1 MRKLAIGL
9 LIFVMVAGCNAMPP
23 TVVVVVTNTPDP
35 HVLQVT
41 VTPSGGETSTS
52 MLPSPTVVQPASE
65 IPTVA
70 TTEPPTP
77 AASATPG
84 PTATPNVFP
93 TETRAQLYI
102 GQEDFEHGFMFWI
115 SSIKVI
121 WVLNTSATDPN
132 SGTWQTYPDPFNEG
146 QPEID
151 PNLTPPSPTL
161 YQPRRGFG
169 KLWRQA
175 GCAGQHSWHVFHR
188 FQLEISLPTG
198 PSASQRT
205 VIGQHNCVVL
215 RDQRTYRVAVFGA
228 GRCTVG
234 RRWHESKHDHGF
246 R

>member
-102 GQEDFEHGFMFWI
+102 GQEDFEHGFMFWS

-132 SGTWQTYPDPFNEG
+132 SGTWQTYPDAFNEG

-169 KLWRQA
+169 KLWRETA
-175 GCAGQHSWHVFHR
+175 G
-188 FQLEISLPTG
+188 
-198 PSASQRT
+198 
-205 VIGQHNCVVL
+205 L
-215 RDQRTYRVAVFGA
+215 RDSLGWATTPQVALNTTYVYVPG
-228 GRCTVG
+228 GTVQDNKWVPG
-234 RRWHESKHDHGF
+234 PGTHYVTALSHQTFALTQSATDPNKGTWKREP
-246 R
+246 